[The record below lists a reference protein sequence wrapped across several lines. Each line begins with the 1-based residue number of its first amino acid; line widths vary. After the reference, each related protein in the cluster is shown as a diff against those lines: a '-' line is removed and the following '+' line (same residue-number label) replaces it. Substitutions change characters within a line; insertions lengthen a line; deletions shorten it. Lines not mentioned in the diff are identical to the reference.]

1 MGRIVRCSSEK
12 AVHPMYV
19 SSAGIHLYSLEELS
33 YFLQNFLYLIDE
45 TFFDSEL
52 LRFLREELKRQ
63 DLAELVQ
70 SQRIGKKPMLL
81 AGELAFA
88 AGDMNP
94 EERLQLKRKMEQFQR
109 LSECGRKKLQAD
121 QLFARGAYEQARI
134 LYVEL
139 IQIWEKQKART
150 ISGDAAQSGNAAY
163 SRTQL
168 GSAVHSSNAVYS
180 GNTAQEMIEKV
191 DAGKAYYAL
200 GKIDMFAFSWKTA
213 GAAFQQAYEL
223 LQEESVLQMLYE
235 LSCISPV
242 EVCEKSIFASIS
254 GMTLR
259 NWQETF
265 NRKKEWVEQSLAEKD
280 YEAMQENDTMDANG
294 ESEAEVVFQ
303 KWKQDFRKVCKSL

>member
-52 LRFLREELKRQ
+52 LRFLRDELKRR

-70 SQRIGKKPMLL
+70 SQKTGKKPMLL

-94 EERLQLKRKMEQFQR
+94 EERLQLKKKMEQFQR

-134 LYVEL
+134 LYAEL
-139 IQIWEKQKART
+139 IQMWEKQKIGT
-150 ISGDAAQSGNAAY
+150 ISGGAIQLGDAA
-163 SRTQL
+163 
-168 GSAVHSSNAVYS
+168 HST
-180 GNTAQEMIEKV
+180 NTAQEMIEKV

-213 GAAFQQAYEL
+213 GAALQQAYLL
-223 LQEESVLQMLYE
+223 LQEESILQMLYE

-242 EVCEKSIFASIS
+242 EVCEKSIFVNVS
-254 GMTLR
+254 GMTIR
-259 NWQETF
+259 NWQEQF

-280 YEAMQENDTMDANG
+280 YEAMQEKDAVGANG
-294 ESEAEVVFQ
+294 KSEADVVFQ
-303 KWKQDFRKVCKSL
+303 KWKQDFRKTCKNL

>member
-139 IQIWEKQKART
+139 IQIWENQKAGT
-150 ISGDAAQSGNAAY
+150 ISGDAAYSQIQSGSAAY
-163 SRTQL
+163 SRIQSS
-168 GSAVHSSNAVYS
+168 SAAQSSRAV
-180 GNTAQEMIEKV
+180 QEMIEKV

-223 LQEESVLQMLYE
+223 LQEESILQMLYE

-242 EVCEKSIFASIS
+242 EVCEKSIFANIS

-259 NWQETF
+259 NWQEIF

-280 YEAMQENDTMDANG
+280 YEAMQENGTMDANG